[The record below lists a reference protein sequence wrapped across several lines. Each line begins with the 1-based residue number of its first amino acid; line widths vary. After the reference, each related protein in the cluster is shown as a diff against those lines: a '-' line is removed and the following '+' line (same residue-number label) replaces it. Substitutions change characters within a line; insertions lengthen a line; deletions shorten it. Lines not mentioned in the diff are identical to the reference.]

1 MNTDDFSHSDD
12 QLCRKQNLGYR
23 RRRRVVLMGRFIGA
37 MFGAV
42 DAAKERW
49 RCSGREETT
58 TMELFSLSL
67 SLSLSRESR
76 RKTRA
81 LGDWTTIA
89 GPLQHRVTKYPVTSY
104 DPVAATDLQTT
115 DGVRWPGP
123 FTVG

>member
-1 MNTDDFSHSDD
+1 
-12 QLCRKQNLGYR
+12 
-23 RRRRVVLMGRFIGA
+23 MGRFIGA

>member
-1 MNTDDFSHSDD
+1 
-12 QLCRKQNLGYR
+12 
-23 RRRRVVLMGRFIGA
+23 MGRFVGA

-42 DAAKERW
+42 DAAKER
-49 RCSGREETT
+49 CSSGREETT

-67 SLSLSRESR
+67 SLSRESR
-76 RKTRA
+76 RKARA

-89 GPLQHRVTKYPVTSY
+89 GPLQHRVTEYPVTPY
-104 DPVAATDLQTT
+104 DPVAATELQTT

>member
-1 MNTDDFSHSDD
+1 
-12 QLCRKQNLGYR
+12 
-23 RRRRVVLMGRFIGA
+23 MGRFIGA

-58 TMELFSLSL
+58 TMELLSF

-76 RKTRA
+76 RKARA
-81 LGDWTTIA
+81 VGDWTTIA
-89 GPLQHRVTKYPVTSY
+89 GPLQHRVTEYPVTPY
-104 DPVAATDLQTT
+104 DPVAATELQTT

>member
-1 MNTDDFSHSDD
+1 
-12 QLCRKQNLGYR
+12 
-23 RRRRVVLMGRFIGA
+23 MGRFVGA

-49 RCSGREETT
+49 SSGREETT

-67 SLSLSRESR
+67 SLSRESR
-76 RKTRA
+76 RKARS

-89 GPLQHRVTKYPVTSY
+89 GPLQHRVTEYPVTPY